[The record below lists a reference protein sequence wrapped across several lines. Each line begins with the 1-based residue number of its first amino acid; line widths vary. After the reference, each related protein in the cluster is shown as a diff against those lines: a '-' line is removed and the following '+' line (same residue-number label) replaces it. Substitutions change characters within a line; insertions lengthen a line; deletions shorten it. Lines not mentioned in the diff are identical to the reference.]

1 MYGDCVEHEKFE
13 RIPGA
18 KMRNVKILLA
28 EDENEIAEILA
39 AYLVKEGFSVV
50 RAKDG
55 REAITLFNAE
65 SPSFVILDI
74 RMPHADGWQVLSEIR
89 RDSDVPVMMLTAL
102 DADIDKIQA
111 LRTGANDYIVKPFNP
126 AEVIARIHVILRR
139 MTYHHAD
146 KNQLSFSTRHI
157 ALNVTN
163 HVVVIKNTDTDI
175 GSQLTS
181 TEFKILLH
189 LIRYPKRVFSRQ
201 EILEYCLPEGDASE
215 RTVDSHISKLR
226 KKIEQAGL
234 PSVPESIR
242 GFGYRLGD

>member
-1 MYGDCVEHEKFE
+1 MEHDKYE
-13 RIPGA
+13 RIQGA
-18 KMRNVKILLA
+18 KLKNIKVLLA
-28 EDENEIAEILA
+28 EDENEIAEILT
-39 AYLVKEGFSVV
+39 AYLLKEGFTVI

-55 REAITLFNAE
+55 REAISLVLSE

-74 RMPHADGWQVLSEIR
+74 RMPYVDGWQVLSEIR
-89 RDSDVPVMMLTAL
+89 RNNDVPVMMLTAL

-111 LRTGANDYIVKPFNP
+111 LRTGADDYLVKPFNP

-139 MTYHHAD
+139 MSYHQSD
-146 KNQLSFSTRHI
+146 STQLSFSTRHI
-157 ALNVTN
+157 SLNVT
-163 HVVVIKNTDTDI
+163 HHSVIIKPGHTDI

-201 EILEYCLPEGDASE
+201 EILDYCLPEGDASE

-234 PSVPESIR
+234 ASVPESIR

>member
-1 MYGDCVEHEKFE
+1 MKN
-13 RIPGA
+13 I
-18 KMRNVKILLA
+18 KILLA
-28 EDENEIAEILA
+28 EDENNIAEILT
-39 AYLVKEGFSVV
+39 AYLVKEGFTVL

-55 REAITLFNAE
+55 REAISLFYE
-65 SPSFVILDI
+65 ISPTFVILDI

-102 DADIDKIQA
+102 DADLDKIQA
-111 LRTGANDYIVKPFNP
+111 LRTGADDYLVKPFNP

-139 MTYHHAD
+139 MTYHHAE

-157 ALNVTN
+157 ALNVTD
-163 HVVVIKNTDTDI
+163 HIVMIKNINI
-175 GSQLTS
+175 GNQLTS

-201 EILEYCLPEGDASE
+201 EILEHCLPEGDTSE

-226 KKIEQAGL
+226 KKIEQTGL
-234 PSVPESIR
+234 LSVPESIR

>member
-1 MYGDCVEHEKFE
+1 ME
-13 RIPGA
+13 RDKGEWISGA
-18 KMRNVKILLA
+18 KMKNMKILLA
-28 EDENEIAEILA
+28 EDENEIAEILT
-39 AYLVKEGFSVV
+39 AYLVKEGFTVV

-55 REAITLFNAE
+55 LEAISLFFAE

-89 RDSDVPVMMLTAL
+89 RDNDVPIMMLTAL

-111 LRTGANDYIVKPFNP
+111 LRTGADDYIVKPFNP

-139 MTYHHAD
+139 MSFHRTD
-146 KNQLSFSTRHI
+146 KNPLSFSTRHI
-157 ALNVTN
+157 DLNVNN
-163 HVVVIKNTDTDI
+163 HTVVIKNTQTDI
-175 GSQLTS
+175 GNQLTS

-201 EILEYCLPEGDASE
+201 EILEYCLPEGEASE

-234 PSVPESIR
+234 SSVPESIR

>member
-1 MYGDCVEHEKFE
+1 MKN
-13 RIPGA
+13 I
-18 KMRNVKILLA
+18 KILLA
-28 EDENEIAEILA
+28 EDENNIAEILT
-39 AYLVKEGFSVV
+39 AYLVKEGFTVL

-55 REAITLFNAE
+55 REAISMFYE
-65 SPSFVILDI
+65 DSPTFVILDI

-102 DADIDKIQA
+102 DADLDKIQA
-111 LRTGANDYIVKPFNP
+111 LRTGADDYLVKPFNP

-139 MTYHHAD
+139 MTYHHAE

-157 ALNVTN
+157 ALNVTD
-163 HVVVIKNTDTDI
+163 HIVMIKNINI
-175 GSQLTS
+175 GNQLTS

-201 EILEYCLPEGDASE
+201 EILEYCLPEGDTSE

-226 KKIEQAGL
+226 KKIEQTGL
-234 PSVPESIR
+234 LSVPESIR

>member
-1 MYGDCVEHEKFE
+1 MKN
-13 RIPGA
+13 I
-18 KMRNVKILLA
+18 KILLA
-28 EDENEIAEILA
+28 EDENDIAEILT
-39 AYLVKEGFSVV
+39 AYLVKEGFTVI

-55 REAITLFNAE
+55 REAISLVLTE

-74 RMPHADGWQVLSEIR
+74 RMPFLDGWQVLSEIR
-89 RDSDVPVMMLTAL
+89 RNNDVPVMMLTAL

-111 LRTGANDYIVKPFNP
+111 LRTGTDDYMVKPFNP
-126 AEVIARIHVILRR
+126 AEVIARIQVILRR
-139 MTYHHAD
+139 MSYHQSD
-146 KNQLSFSTRHI
+146 ISQLSFSSRHI
-157 ALNVTN
+157 SLNVT
-163 HVVVIKNTDTDI
+163 HHTVVIKDTDI
-175 GSQLTS
+175 GGQLTS

-201 EILEYCLPEGDASE
+201 EILNYCLPEGDASE

-234 PSVPESIR
+234 TSVPESIR

>member
-1 MYGDCVEHEKFE
+1 MKN
-13 RIPGA
+13 I
-18 KMRNVKILLA
+18 KILLA
-28 EDENEIAEILA
+28 EDENDIAEILT
-39 AYLVKEGFSVV
+39 AYLAKEGFTVI

-55 REAITLFNAE
+55 REAISLVLTE

-74 RMPHADGWQVLSEIR
+74 RMPYLDGWQVLSEIR
-89 RDSDVPVMMLTAL
+89 RDNDVPVMMLTAL

-111 LRTGANDYIVKPFNP
+111 LRTGADDYMVKPFNP

-139 MTYHHAD
+139 MSYHQSD
-146 KNQLSFSTRHI
+146 TCQLSFSTRHI
-157 ALNVTN
+157 SLNVT
-163 HVVVIKNTDTDI
+163 HHTVMIKDTDI

-201 EILEYCLPEGDASE
+201 EILDYCLPEGDTSE

-234 PSVPESIR
+234 ASVPESIR

>member
-1 MYGDCVEHEKFE
+1 MKN
-13 RIPGA
+13 
-18 KMRNVKILLA
+18 MKILLA
-28 EDENEIAEILA
+28 EDENEIAEILT
-39 AYLVKEGFSVV
+39 AYLVKEGFTVV

-55 REAITLFNAE
+55 LEAISLFFAE

-74 RMPHADGWQVLSEIR
+74 RMQHADGWQVLSEIR
-89 RDSDVPVMMLTAL
+89 RDNDVPIMMLTAL

-111 LRTGANDYIVKPFNP
+111 LRTGADDYIVKPFNP

-139 MTYHHAD
+139 MSFHRTD
-146 KNQLSFSTRHI
+146 KNPLSFSTRHI
-157 ALNVTN
+157 DLNVNN
-163 HVVVIKNTDTDI
+163 HTVVIKNTQTDI
-175 GSQLTS
+175 GNQLTS

-201 EILEYCLPEGDASE
+201 EILEYCLPEGEASE

-234 PSVPESIR
+234 SSVPESIR